1 VYERARIFE
10 MANGIRTHCDTD
22 FRPLTPD
29 KVVRLLVQT
38 LAKKDGGQFENYTPL
53 FANLRSHESKP
64 IQITDIMAGM
74 IRTMMERAELLEPLQ
89 PLPFDMRKMKKYR
102 DNSPK
107 AYFWFPKQNR
117 I

>member
-1 VYERARIFE
+1 
-10 MANGIRTHCDTD
+10 
-22 FRPLTPD
+22 
-29 KVVRLLVQT
+29 
-38 LAKKDGGQFENYTPL
+38 
-53 FANLRSHESKP
+53 
-64 IQITDIMAGM
+64 MAGM

-89 PLPFDMRKMKKYR
+89 PLPFDMRKMKEYR